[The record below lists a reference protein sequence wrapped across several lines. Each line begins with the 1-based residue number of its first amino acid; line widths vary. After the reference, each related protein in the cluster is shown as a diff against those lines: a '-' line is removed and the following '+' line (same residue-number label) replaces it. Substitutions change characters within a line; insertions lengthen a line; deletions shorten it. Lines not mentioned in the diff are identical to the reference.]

1 MISNS
6 TPSAAVLRVTC
17 CLVLCFALVG
27 AGVGADTAVAQ
38 QEATIDVSV
47 DGDRLVDGT
56 EHVVLT
62 DPTANVSVEANATID
77 LIEIRVDG
85 DIRHTYRPDD
95 RSFDRAVPLDLDPN
109 ENTVEVIARADGVS
123 TFEATVTKHT
133 AAPRVR
139 YTSPF
144 STSVLGGP
152 DNETNV
158 SSGQV
163 RLAGT
168 LHTVSS
174 VSHIR
179 IERTHVYS
187 DDNETNL
194 TNCDSQPN
202 CHTDR
207 TLHRI
212 SDPGDSFEQDLLLG
226 EGRNEIVARYTDENG
241 RTNVDSFD
249 LVVDDETDPVIDL
262 TVPNESYVD
271 SARVRGTVRDETKL
285 HRVTLNRTSN
295 NASQVL
301 LTGTDSH
308 PDPNRLTHEFDMT
321 VPLYHDSDA
330 NEFRLVA
337 EDAAGNVHE
346 QTFTVEYDPSPN
358 ITVTENATN
367 ATAETVRVAGTVS
380 EAQISRVTLETI
392 DTRSG
397 DRLDITRVYEA
408 DAPTTRV
415 EFDRSLTAAP
425 GHTVVN
431 VIVSYDNRQETKSI
445 TPSVDRPEPED
456 ERATDEDT
464 ANASPES
471 TESAP
476 DDDAGGVV
484 SATETDGAADGES
497 GDDSPADGDAAGP
510 TLVPLRTRD
519 AFGGV
524 VVVGATYLLGH
535 WV

>member
-1 MISNS
+1 MISHT
-6 TPSAAVLRVTC
+6 TPSTAAIRVIC

-27 AGVGADTAVAQ
+27 ASVGADTAVAQ
-38 QEATIDVSV
+38 QETTIDVSV

-85 DIRHTYRPDD
+85 DIRHTYRPDS
-95 RSFDRAVPLDLDPN
+95 RSFSRAIPLDLDPN
-109 ENTVEVIARADGVS
+109 ENTVEVIARADDVA
-123 TFEATVTKHT
+123 TFEATMTKHT

-163 RLAGT
+163 QLAGS

-187 DDNETNL
+187 DGNETNL
-194 TNCDSQPN
+194 TNCDSQPE

-212 SDPGDSFEQDLLLG
+212 NDPGDSFSQDLLLG

-241 RTNVDSFD
+241 RTNVDSFR
-249 LVVDDETDPVIDL
+249 LIVDDETDPEIDL
-262 TVPNESYVD
+262 DVPNESYVD
-271 SARVRGTVRDETKL
+271 SVRVRGTVRDETKL

-301 LTGTDSH
+301 LTGTDSE
-308 PDPNRLTHEFDMT
+308 PDPNRFTHEFDTT
-321 VPLYHDSDA
+321 VSLYDA
-330 NEFRLVA
+330 ENEFRLVA

-358 ITVTENATN
+358 ISVTENETN
-367 ATAETVRVAGTVS
+367 TTAETVRVAGTVS

-397 DRLDITRVYEA
+397 DRLDITRAYEA
-408 DAPTTRV
+408 NTPTTRV
-415 EFDRSLTAAP
+415 EFDQSLTAVP

-431 VIVSYDNRQETKSI
+431 VIVSYGNRQVTKSV
-445 TPSVDRPEPED
+445 TPSVDRPAD
-456 ERATDEDT
+456 ERVANET
-464 ANASPES
+464 ASDAS

-476 DDDAGGVV
+476 ENDTSGVV
-484 SATETDGAADGES
+484 SAAETDGATDDETGD
-497 GDDSPADGDAAGP
+497 DDSPADGDAGGP

>member
-1 MISNS
+1 MISYT
-6 TPSAAVLRVTC
+6 TPSTAVLRVAC
-17 CLVLCFALVG
+17 CLALCLALVG
-27 AGVGADTAVAQ
+27 VGAPIDTAAAQ
-38 QEATIDVSV
+38 QETTIDVSV
-47 DGDRLVDGT
+47 DGDPLVDDT

-85 DIRHTYRPDD
+85 DIRHTYRPDA
-95 RSFDRAVPLDLDPN
+95 RSFDRAIPLDLDPN
-109 ENTVEVIARADGVS
+109 ENTVEVIARADGVA

-163 RLAGT
+163 QLAGT

-187 DDNETNL
+187 DGNETNL
-194 TNCDSQPN
+194 TDCASRSD
-202 CHTDR
+202 CTTDR

-212 SDPGDSFEQDLLLG
+212 SDPGDSFSQDLLLG

-241 RTNVDSFD
+241 RTNVDSFR
-249 LVVDDETDPVIDL
+249 LIVDDETDPEIDL
-262 TVPNESYVD
+262 DVPNESYVD
-271 SARVRGTVRDETKL
+271 SVRVRGTVRDETKL

-301 LTGTDSH
+301 LTGTDSE
-308 PDPNRLTHEFDMT
+308 PDPNRFTHEIDTT
-321 VPLYHDSDA
+321 VSLYDA
-330 NEFRLVA
+330 ENEFRLVA

-346 QTFTVEYDPSPN
+346 QTFTVEYDPSPTV
-358 ITVTENATN
+358 TVTENVTN

-397 DRLDITRVYEA
+397 ERLDITRAYEA
-408 DAPTTRV
+408 DTPTTRV

-425 GHTVVN
+425 GHTIVN
-431 VIVSYDNRQETKSI
+431 VIVSYGNRQETTSV
-445 TPSVDRPEPED
+445 TPSVDRPADGGTTNE
-456 ERATDEDT
+456 T
-464 ANASPES
+464 APDAS

-476 DDDAGGVV
+476 ENDTSGVV
-484 SATETDGAADGES
+484 SAAETDGATDDET
-497 GDDSPADGDAAGP
+497 GDDERDDDASGP
-510 TLVPLRTRD
+510 SLVPLRTRD